1 MPMLKLVLLNRLVW
15 LMLGLGGA
23 ALVIGRIVLTDLQA
37 ITAVAKGGYWTVLT
51 AFLFFVAAVWRLIRN
66 GWSNWQPVRAD
77 AGALALVLGCSV
89 LWAAHEKHGFKILA
103 DEVLLLGTSMGIHY
117 DREIGYPARASDATG
132 PLLLSVK
139 VVDKRP
145 FFFPFIVSLVHD
157 LTGYRPTNP
166 FWVNTVLG
174 AVFLGLIYVLGWQLA
189 RSRWAGALLV
199 LLFAGLPLAAQQS
212 AGGGFELLN
221 LVMIL
226 AVLLAARRYAREPD
240 GDSLEALCL
249 GAVLLALTRYESA
262 VFIFP
267 VAALALWGWWRAGRV
282 VLTWP
287 VVAAP
292 IFLLPH
298 VLQNRVFAAN
308 PATWELG
315 SIKGAD
321 KVFALHYVPD
331 NLGHALAFFFSR
343 DGYQANSIYF
353 AALGLLALPFLLLLT
368 TRTLRTSRDAKT
380 NAADVGSAFIVLGL
394 FAVGALLMTYF
405 WGQFD
410 HPVIRRLSLPV
421 HLLLGIAIVTV
432 GANLFRSAR
441 PWHLAIAGAV
451 AAMIFQALPMMA
463 RRAYEWD
470 YTPGIE
476 MAWREEFLK
485 KFPARD
491 YLFIDQDSTF
501 WITQRMPATPIKQ
514 AAERKEGLAYHLR
527 NHSFSA
533 MYVFQRFKVNPDTGA
548 LTIEPADD
556 IGPDF
561 ELEPVVQ
568 KRIATLNL
576 ARISRITAIQ
586 DHGAVVAREGFA
598 PIATGPA
605 LTGEELEKAKGPYL
619 EKWIKQLP

>member
-1 MPMLKLVLLNRLVW
+1 MPLLKLVLRDRRVW
-15 LMLGLGGA
+15 LLLALGVV
-23 ALVIGRIVLTDLQA
+23 ALVVGRFLLTDVQA
-37 ITAVAKGGYWTVLT
+37 ITVVAKGGYWVMLA
-51 AFLFFVAAVWRLIRN
+51 AFTLFAAAVWRLARR
-66 GWSNWQPVRAD
+66 GWATWQPGRAD
-77 AGALALVLGCSV
+77 AGALALVLACSM
-89 LWAAHEKHGFKILA
+89 LWSAHEKHGFKILA
-103 DEVLLLGTSMGIHY
+103 DEELLLGTSMGIHY
-117 DREIGYPARASDATG
+117 DREVGYPARASDATG

-139 VVDKRP
+139 IVDKRP
-145 FFFPFIVSLVHD
+145 FFFPFVVSLVHD
-157 LTGYRPTNP
+157 FTGYRPTNP

-174 AVFLGLIYVLGWQLA
+174 AVFLGLIYLLGWQLA

-240 GDSLEALCL
+240 GDALEALCL
-249 GAVLLALTRYESA
+249 GAVLLALTRYESV

-267 VAALALWGWWRAGRV
+267 VAALVLWGWSRADRV
-282 VLTWP
+282 LLTWP
-287 VVAAP
+287 IVVAP
-292 IFLLPH
+292 VFLLPY

-321 KVFALHYVPD
+321 QVFALHYVPD
-331 NLGHALAFFFSR
+331 NLGHALAFFFST

-353 AALGLLALPFLLLLT
+353 AALGLVALPFLLLLT
-368 TRTLRTSRDAKT
+368 IRTLRQSGDAAT
-380 NAADVGSAFIVLGL
+380 NAADVGSAFVVLGL
-394 FAVGALLMTYF
+394 FGIAALLMTYF

-421 HLLLGIAIVTV
+421 HLLFGIAIVTV
-432 GANLFRSAR
+432 GASVLRSVR
-441 PWHLAIAGAV
+441 GWQLAVAGAL
-451 AAMIFQALPMMA
+451 AALVFQALPMMA
-463 RRAYEWD
+463 QRAYEWD

-476 MAWREEFLK
+476 MAWRAEFLK
-485 KFPARD
+485 KFPQRD

-533 MYVFQRFKVNPDTGA
+533 IYVFQRFTVNPDTGA
-548 LTIEPADD
+548 LTIDAADD
-556 IGPDF
+556 VGSDF
-561 ELEPVVQ
+561 ELEPVLE
-568 KRIATLNL
+568 KRIATLHL
-576 ARISRITAIQ
+576 ARISRVTAIR
-586 DHGAVVAREGFA
+586 DKGAVVARAGLA

-605 LTGEELEKAKGPYL
+605 RTAEELEKAKAQYL

>member
-1 MPMLKLVLLNRLVW
+1 MPMLKLVLRDRLVW
-15 LMLGLGGA
+15 LLLGLGA
-23 ALVIGRIVLTDLQA
+23 AAIVVGRFVLTIEQA
-37 ITAVAKGGYWTVLT
+37 LTLVSRGGYWVLLA
-51 AFLFFVAAVWRLIRN
+51 AFLCFAFALWKVLRGRLAVWK
-66 GWSNWQPVRAD
+66 PTRAD

-89 LWAAHEKHGFKILA
+89 LWSAHEKHGFKILA

-132 PLLLSVK
+132 PLLLSLK

-145 FFFPFIVSLVHD
+145 FFFPFVVALVHD

-174 AVFLGLIYVLGWQLA
+174 AVFLGLVYVLGWQLA
-189 RSRWAGALLV
+189 RTRWAGALLV

-221 LVMIL
+221 LVMIVT
-226 AVLLAARRYAREPD
+226 VLLAARRYAREPD
-240 GDSLEALCL
+240 TDSLELLCL
-249 GAVLLALTRYESA
+249 SAVLLALTRYES
-262 VFIFP
+262 VIFIFP
-267 VAALALWGWWRAGRV
+267 VAALVLWGWWRAGRV
-282 VLTWP
+282 ILSWP
-287 VVAAP
+287 VVATP
-292 IFLLPH
+292 VFLLPY

-321 KVFALHYVPD
+321 AVFALHYVPD
-331 NLGHALAFFFSR
+331 NLGHALAFFFDRS
-343 DGYQANSIYF
+343 GYQANSITF
-353 AALGLLALPFLLLLT
+353 AALGLVALPFLLLLVV
-368 TRTLRTSRDAKT
+368 RTLRQSPDAAT
-380 NAADVGSAFIVLGL
+380 DAADVGSAFVVLGL
-394 FAVGALLMTYF
+394 FGITALLMTYF

-421 HLLLGIAIVTV
+421 HLLFGIAIVVV
-432 GANLFRSAR
+432 GASFLRSAR
-441 PWHLAIAGAV
+441 GWQLAVAGAV
-451 AAMIFQALPMMA
+451 AALVLQGLPMMA
-463 RRAYEWD
+463 QRAYEWD

-501 WITQRMPATPIKQ
+501 WITQRMPSTPIKQ
-514 AAERKEGLAYHLR
+514 AGERKEGLAFHLR

-533 MYVFQRFKVNPDTGA
+533 MYVFQRFTVNADTGA
-548 LTIEPADD
+548 LTVDAADD
-556 IGPDF
+556 LGPDF
-561 ELEPVVQ
+561 ELEPVVE
-568 KRIATLNL
+568 KRIATLHL
-576 ARISRITAIQ
+576 ARISRIVAIR
-586 DHGAVVAREGFA
+586 DKGAVVARAGLA
-598 PIATGPA
+598 PVAPGPA
-605 LTGEELEKAKGPYL
+605 RTAEELEKAKAQYL

>member
-1 MPMLKLVLLNRLVW
+1 MPMLKLVLRNKLVW
-15 LMLGLGGA
+15 LLLGLGVA
-23 ALVIGRIVLTDLQA
+23 ALIVGRFVLTDLQA
-37 ITAVAKGGYWTVLT
+37 ITVVAKAGYWIVL
-51 AFLFFVAAVWRLIRN
+51 AASLLFAAATWRVLRR
-66 GWSNWQPVRAD
+66 GWASWQPPRAD
-77 AGALALVLGCSV
+77 AGALALVLACSV

-103 DEVLLLGTSMGIHY
+103 DEELLLGTSMGIHY

-132 PLLLSVK
+132 PLLLSLK

-145 FFFPFIVSLVHD
+145 FFFPFVVAFVHD

-174 AVFLGLIYVLGWQLA
+174 AVFLGLVYVLGWQLA

-226 AVLLAARRYAREPD
+226 VVLLAARRYAREPD

-249 GAVLLALTRYESA
+249 GAVLLALTRYESV
-262 VFIFP
+262 VFILP
-267 VAALALWGWWRAGRV
+267 VAVLVLWGWWRADRV

-287 VVAAP
+287 VVATP
-292 IFLLPH
+292 IFLLPS

-331 NLGHALAFFFSR
+331 NLGHALAFFFDTS
-343 DGYQANSIYF
+343 GYQANSIYF
-353 AALGLLALPFLLLLT
+353 AALGLVALPFLLLLT
-368 TRTLRTSRDAKT
+368 VRTLRSSRDAAT
-380 NAADVGSAFIVLGL
+380 NPADVGTAFVVLGL

-421 HLLLGIAIVTV
+421 HLLFGVAIVAV
-432 GANLFRSAR
+432 GASLFRSVRA
-441 PWHLAIAGAV
+441 WQFAVAGAV
-451 AAMIFQALPMMA
+451 GALIFQALPMMA
-463 RRAYEWD
+463 QRAYEWD

-476 MAWREEFLK
+476 MAWREEFLR

-514 AAERKEGLAYHLR
+514 AAERKDGLAYHLR

-533 MYVFQRFKVNPDTGA
+533 IYVFQRFTVNPDTGA
-548 LTIEPADD
+548 LTLDAPDD

-568 KRIATLNL
+568 KRVATLHL
-576 ARISRITAIQ
+576 ARISRVTAIH
-586 DHGAVVAREGFA
+586 DKGAVVARAGLA
-598 PIATGPA
+598 PIVSGP
-605 LTGEELEKAKGPYL
+605 TPTKEELEKAKAQYL

>member
-1 MPMLKLVLLNRLVW
+1 MPMLRLVLRNKLFW
-15 LMLGLGGA
+15 LLLGLGLVS
-23 ALVIGRIVLTDLQA
+23 LVIGRWILTPQQA
-37 ITAVAKGGYWTVLT
+37 ITFVSRAGYWIVLG
-51 AFLFFVAAVWRLIRN
+51 AFLGFAAAAWKVARRGLA
-66 GWSNWQPVRAD
+66 GWKPSRAD
-77 AGALALVLGCSV
+77 AGALALVLGCSL
-89 LWAAHEKHGFKILA
+89 LWSAHEKHGFKILA

-132 PLLLSVK
+132 PLLLSLK

-145 FFFPFIVSLVHD
+145 FFFPFVVALVHD

-166 FWVNTVLG
+166 FWVNTVL
-174 AVFLGLIYVLGWQLA
+174 ATVFLGLVYGLGWQLA

-226 AVLLAARRYAREPD
+226 VVLLSARRYAREPD
-240 GDSLEALCL
+240 GDSLELLCL
-249 GAVLLALTRYESA
+249 AAVLLALTRYES
-262 VFIFP
+262 VIFIFP
-267 VAALALWGWWRAGRV
+267 VAALVLWGWWRAGRV
-282 VLTWP
+282 ILTWP
-287 VVAAP
+287 VLLAP
-292 IFLLPH
+292 VFLLPY

-315 SIKGAD
+315 SKGASE
-321 KVFALHYVPD
+321 VFALHYVPD
-331 NLGHALAFFFSR
+331 NLGHALAFFFDR
-343 DGYQANSIYF
+343 TGYQANSIYF

-368 TRTLRTSRDAKT
+368 IRTLRTSRDATT
-380 NAADVGSAFIVLGL
+380 NPGDVGSAFVVLGL
-394 FAVGALLMTYF
+394 FAISVLLMTYF

-421 HLLLGIAIVTV
+421 HLLFGIAIVTV
-432 GANLFRSAR
+432 GARLLRSAR
-441 PWHLAIAGAV
+441 GWQWATAGAV
-451 AAMIFQALPMMA
+451 GALIFQSLPMMA
-463 RRAYEWD
+463 QRAYEWD

-514 AAERKEGLAYHLR
+514 AMERKEGLAYHLR

-533 MYVFQRFKVNPDTGA
+533 MYVFQRFRVDPETGA
-548 LTIEPADD
+548 LTLDAADD

-561 ELEPVVQ
+561 ALEPVVE
-568 KRIATLNL
+568 KRIATLHL
-576 ARISRITAIQ
+576 VRISRVTAI
-586 DHGAVVAREGFA
+586 HEKGNVVARAGLA
-598 PIATGPA
+598 PVAPGPA
-605 LTGEELEKAKGPYL
+605 RTPEELEKAKAQYI

>member
-1 MPMLKLVLLNRLVW
+1 MPMLRLVLRNKLFW
-15 LMLGLGGA
+15 LLLGLGLVS
-23 ALVIGRIVLTDLQA
+23 LVIGRWILTPQQA
-37 ITAVAKGGYWTVLT
+37 ITFVSRVGYWIVLG
-51 AFLFFVAAVWRLIRN
+51 AFLCFAAAAWKVARRGLADWKP
-66 GWSNWQPVRAD
+66 SRAD
-77 AGALALVLGCSV
+77 AGALALVLGCSL
-89 LWAAHEKHGFKILA
+89 LWSAHEKHGFKILA

-132 PLLLSVK
+132 PLLLSLK

-145 FFFPFIVSLVHD
+145 FFFPFVVALVHD

-166 FWVNTVLG
+166 FWVNTVL
-174 AVFLGLIYVLGWQLA
+174 ATVFLGLVYGLGWQLA

-226 AVLLAARRYAREPD
+226 VVLLAARRYAREPE
-240 GDSLEALCL
+240 GDSLELLCL
-249 GAVLLALTRYESA
+249 AAVLLALTRYES
-262 VFIFP
+262 VIFILP
-267 VAALALWGWWRAGRV
+267 VAALVLWGWWRAGRV
-282 VLTWP
+282 ILTWP
-287 VVAAP
+287 VLLAP
-292 IFLLPH
+292 LFLLPY

-315 SIKGAD
+315 SKGASE
-321 KVFALHYVPD
+321 VFALHYVPD
-331 NLGHALAFFFSR
+331 NLGHALAFFFDR
-343 DGYQANSIYF
+343 TGYQANSIYF

-368 TRTLRTSRDAKT
+368 IRTLRTSRDDAT
-380 NAADVGSAFIVLGL
+380 NPADVGSAFVVLGL
-394 FAVGALLMTYF
+394 FGVGALLMTYF

-421 HLLLGIAIVTV
+421 HLLFGIAIVTV
-432 GANLFRSAR
+432 GARLLRSAR
-441 PWHLAIAGAV
+441 GWQWATAGAV
-451 AAMIFQALPMMA
+451 GALIFQSLPMMA
-463 RRAYEWD
+463 QRAYEWD

-514 AAERKEGLAYHLR
+514 ATERKEGLAYHLR

-533 MYVFQRFKVNPDTGA
+533 IYVFQRFKVDPETGM
-548 LTIEPADD
+548 LTLDPADD

-561 ELEPVVQ
+561 ELEPVVE
-568 KRIATLNL
+568 KRIATLHL
-576 ARISRITAIQ
+576 ARISRVTAIREQ
-586 DHGAVVAREGFA
+586 GNVVARAGLA
-598 PIATGPA
+598 PTAPGP
-605 LTGEELEKAKGPYL
+605 TRTPEELEKAKAQYI